1 MADGPEQH
9 SASGVRFKLSVM
21 MFLEFFIWGAWLPL
35 IFGYLPSLGF
45 TPLQQSWVLN
55 AFALASFTAMFFF
68 TQFADRNFAAERF
81 VAFSHLV
88 GGVTIMALAWTTA
101 FWPFF
106 LLMLVHSLF
115 YVPTISITNSIA
127 FANLKDPQHEFG
139 RVRLWG
145 TIGWIAA
152 SWPFVFI
159 LVDWANVPAI
169 GDVGFVKWMGAALA
183 TPKSGPALQEG
194 VKYTFITSGI
204 ASLLLAAMS
213 LTLPH
218 TPPKPAKPGDEKF
231 AWLEAVRLLKVP
243 YVLILFIVTF
253 FDASV
258 HQCYFVWTN
267 DYLKSIGIPANW
279 VMPVMSIGQ
288 VAEVGTMAVLGYCLK
303 ALGWRNIMVL
313 GILGHTV
320 RFAVFA
326 LVQNPAVAVLVNVMH
341 GVCYAFFFATVYIF
355 VDEFFP
361 KNVRSSAQ
369 GLFNFLILGLGPF
382 VGNFVW
388 PMLGDMSRVDV
399 PRNEFPPA
407 WMFAVTETNVALAGK
422 APANSDVKVRFETQ
436 DHKPMFDAATKAN
449 DKGEWSLPEQ
459 RVKVPYGN
467 QWYAIP
473 EGEARFEKASRID
486 YRKLLLYPSGT
497 ALFAAMLLLFFFH
510 PPRTKTPDDP
520 AVALSEGADV
530 PHE

>member
-1 MADGPEQH
+1 MTDAAAAKTD
-9 SASGVRFKLSVM
+9 ASVRFKLSLM

-81 VAFSHLV
+81 VAFSHFV
-88 GGVTIMALAWTTA
+88 GGVSIFALAWITS

-127 FANLKDPQHEFG
+127 FANLSNPQHEFG

-159 LVDWANVPAI
+159 LVDWASVPAMA
-169 GDVGFVKWMGAALA
+169 DVGFVKWLGAALG
-183 TPKSGPALQEG
+183 TPKSGPALQDA

-204 ASLLLAAMS
+204 ASLILAGMS
-213 LTLPH
+213 LSLPH
-218 TPPKPAKPGDEKF
+218 TPPRPAKAGDEKF
-231 AWLEAVRLLKVP
+231 AWLEAVLLLKVP
-243 YVLILFIVTF
+243 YVLVLFVVTF
-253 FDASV
+253 FDAAV

-326 LVQNPAVAVLVNVMH
+326 LVQNPAVAILVNVMH

-388 PMLGDMSRVDV
+388 PMLGDTSRVIIT
-399 PRNEFPPA
+399 RNEFPPV
-407 WMFAVTETNVALAGK
+407 WMFADTETNVALTGK
-422 APANSDVKVRFETQ
+422 APANSKVKIRFETQ
-436 DHKPMFDAATKAN
+436 DKKPMFEVDTEAN
-449 DKGEWSLPEQ
+449 EKGEWSIPEQ
-459 RVKVPYGN
+459 RVKVPYGH
-467 QWYAIP
+467 QYYVTP
-473 EGEARFEKASRID
+473 EGKATFTQASRID

-497 ALFAAMLLLFFFH
+497 ALFAAILLLLFFH
-510 PPRTKTPDDP
+510 PPKTKIP
-520 AVALSEGADV
+520 ADNEEAVSEGADV
-530 PHE
+530 PHV